1 MPKAGGDRSSRT
13 FGTKIMRPED
23 FRLRLDA
30 ASFYATQ
37 FASTMVTD
45 ALPYKFR
52 YCVLL
57 NISCDD
63 NREPDEEVFPEDDG
77 ILQEDIEADGVVRLL
92 CRGLRVPQ
100 WIDIAVG
107 FALSSHSQLVLTCCG
122 RFHSDDERLYYY
134 SQGTQPFGIKS
145 PALPPHHKDGERFQ
159 LPRREDFYFRL
170 RQFYQIE
177 K

>member
-1 MPKAGGDRSSRT
+1 
-13 FGTKIMRPED
+13 MRPED
-23 FRLRLDA
+23 FRLRLDV
-30 ASFYATQ
+30 ASFYATR

-45 ALPYKFR
+45 VLPYEFR
-52 YCVLL
+52 YCVVL
-57 NISCDD
+57 NASFDG
-63 NREPDEEVFPEDDG
+63 NRESDELVFPDDDG
-77 ILQEDIEADGVVRLL
+77 VLQEDIEANDAVRLL

-107 FALSSHSQLVLTCCG
+107 FASSSHSHLVLTCCG

-145 PALPPHHKDGERFQ
+145 PSLPPHHKDGERFQ
-159 LPRREDFYFRL
+159 LPLRDEFMSRL
-170 RQFYQIE
+170 RHFYQIQ